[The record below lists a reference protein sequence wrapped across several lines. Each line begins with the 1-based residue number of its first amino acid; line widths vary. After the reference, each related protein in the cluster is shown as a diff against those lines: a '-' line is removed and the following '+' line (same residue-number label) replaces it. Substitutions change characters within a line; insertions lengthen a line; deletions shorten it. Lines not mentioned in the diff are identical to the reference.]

1 MSRRVKKKL
10 IQMTFAARKRSKPH
24 GVNKQTRLHNR
35 VTLDICDEN
44 EEKLPIEAE
53 ETPLQEQ
60 ENQRSNV
67 SGFSLSTPQV
77 NFRYQASQLA
87 AIARDLHKAAK
98 PATNAQ
104 ISFAS
109 KFFIATKMSVDDLK
123 ESEYLEDDGAKLG
136 LERIRREITIFQH
149 IGEVSF
155 FLLEEVQLLNN
166 ELDVFQKIV
175 ISWVGLCRPD
185 PLKPVFY
192 PTEKSRCLSLASA
205 AKALK
210 AYLQARK
217 QAMGFKVWIF
227 SRLKTLAK
235 HADELL
241 HESETEKSKILAVK
255 LPTLSDTKEHFG
267 QTGSQGEPFEY
278 FQVAA
283 FESDVK
289 QPTEIDRPEN
299 TEVSQVI
306 HHYTLSLENERS
318 RILNTIMSKQ
328 RTLKQIHAEVKQVR
342 AAFNMAQLLPDLQEH
357 VATLHN
363 QEVEWTVEAAG
374 VFGENLQHFGQITK
388 DLVQG
393 GLVKPLAAE
402 KQAED
407 ELENYLKWSPDS
419 AVLAGTNAVLKE
431 LVGLRQDMRSD
442 LVDGE
447 S

>member
-10 IQMTFAARKRSKPH
+10 IQTTFAARKRSKPH

-35 VTLDICDEN
+35 GTLDICDEN

-98 PATNAQ
+98 PASNAQ

-109 KFFIATKMSVDDLK
+109 MCFIATKMSVDDLK
-123 ESEYLEDDGAKLG
+123 ESEYFEDDGAKLG

-149 IGEVSF
+149 I
-155 FLLEEVQLLNN
+155 
-166 ELDVFQKIV
+166 DVFQKIV

-217 QAMGFKVWIF
+217 QAMGFKVWTF

-235 HADELL
+235 HADGLL
-241 HESETEKSKILAVK
+241 DECETEESNILAVK
-255 LPTLSDTKEHFG
+255 LPALSDTNEHFG

-289 QPTEIDRPEN
+289 QPSEIDRPEN
-299 TEVSQVI
+299 TEVAQVI

-318 RILNTIMSKQ
+318 WILNTILSKQ
-328 RTLKQIHAEVKQVR
+328 RTLNQIHAEVKQVR

-363 QEVEWTVEAAG
+363 QEVEWTVEATG

>member
-10 IQMTFAARKRSKPH
+10 IQTTFAARKRSKPH
-24 GVNKQTRLHNR
+24 RVNKQTRLHNR

-109 KFFIATKMSVDDLK
+109 MFFIATKMSVDDLK
-123 ESEYLEDDGAKLG
+123 ESEYFEDDGAKLG

-155 FLLEEVQLLNN
+155 FLLEQVQLLNN

-210 AYLQARK
+210 AYL
-217 QAMGFKVWIF
+217 
-227 SRLKTLAK
+227 LKTLAK

-241 HESETEKSKILAVK
+241 DECETEESKILAVK
-255 LPTLSDTKEHFG
+255 LPTLSDTNEHFG
-267 QTGSQGEPFEY
+267 QTGSQGEPFGY

-289 QPTEIDRPEN
+289 QPSEIDRPEN
-299 TEVSQVI
+299 TEVAQVI

-318 RILNTIMSKQ
+318 RILNTILSKQ
-328 RTLKQIHAEVKQVR
+328 ITLHQIHVEVKQVR

-431 LVGLRQDMRSD
+431 LVGLRQDMRSN
-442 LVDGE
+442 LLDGE